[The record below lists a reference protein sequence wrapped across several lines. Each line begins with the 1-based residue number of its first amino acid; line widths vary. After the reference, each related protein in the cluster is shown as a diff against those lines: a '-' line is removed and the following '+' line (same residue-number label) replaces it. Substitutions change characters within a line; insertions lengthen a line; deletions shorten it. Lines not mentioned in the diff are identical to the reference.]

1 MVSFRLVTLTAI
13 IGTGALA
20 CADGTGPA
28 ASRPMTVSFT
38 TAPTTAAS
46 FSRTPS
52 GASFDATTPATSLL
66 VITRAQLVLAR
77 VALQQV
83 GASCTSTNAS
93 GDDDAEHQE
102 HGCAELQVAPTIVDL
117 PVNGTLVTALS
128 MPVPAGTY
136 SGLEAKIHPI
146 GSQWSR
152 GKASTTFLA
161 AHPEFDGVN
170 VLVEGTYNGT
180 PFTYKGMAIGELEHR
195 FDPPLE
201 VGTDPLNLTVNVDM
215 ASWFQTPTG
224 TTIDPTTANAG
235 GPNALQVAI
244 NISRSLH
251 AFRDD
256 DHDGHDDHGEIGGQH

>member
-1 MVSFRLVTLTAI
+1 MVSFRIATLTAI

-20 CADGTGPA
+20 CADGTSPSA
-28 ASRPMTVSFT
+28 ARPMTVSFT
-38 TAPTTAAS
+38 TASATSAT
-46 FSRTPS
+46 FSRSPS
-52 GASFDATTPATSLL
+52 SASLDATTPATSPL
-66 VITRAQLVLAR
+66 VITKAQLVIAR
-77 VALQQV
+77 MELQQV
-83 GASCTSTNAS
+83 GASCTSTTTS
-93 GDDDAEHQE
+93 GDDDAEHEE

-117 PVNGTLVTALS
+117 PVNGTVVTALS
-128 MPVPAGTY
+128 MPVPTGTY

-152 GKASTTFLA
+152 GQASTTFLA

-180 PFTYKGMAIGELEHR
+180 PFTYKGVAIGELEHR

-201 VGTDPLNLTVNVDM
+201 VGTTPLNLTVNVDM
-215 ASWFQTPTG
+215 ASWFRASDG
-224 TTIDPTTANAG
+224 TTIDPSTATPG
-235 GPNALQVAI
+235 SQNALRVAI

-256 DHDGHDDHGEIGGQH
+256 DHDGHDDHGEMGEQH

>member
-1 MVSFRLVTLTAI
+1 MRSFRLATLTALV
-13 IGTGALA
+13 GAGALA

-28 ASRPMTVSFT
+28 ASRPMSVSFT
-38 TAPTTAAS
+38 TASSTSAT
-46 FSRTPS
+46 FSRAPGS
-52 GASFDATTPATSLL
+52 ASLDATTPAPSPL
-66 VITRAQLVLAR
+66 VITKAQLVLAR
-77 VALQQV
+77 IEMQQV
-83 GASCTSTNAS
+83 GASCTSTTTS
-93 GDDDAEHQE
+93 GDDDAEHRE

-117 PVNGTLVTALS
+117 PVNGTVVTALS

-152 GKASTTFLA
+152 GQASTAFLA

-180 PFTYKGMAIGELEHR
+180 PFTYKGVAIGELEHR

-201 VGTDPLNLTVNVDM
+201 VGTTPLNLTVNVDL
-215 ASWFQTPTG
+215 ASWFRTSTG
-224 TTIDPTTANAG
+224 TTIDPSTANLG

-256 DHDGHDDHGEIGGQH
+256 DHDGHDDHGEIAGQH

>member
-1 MVSFRLVTLTAI
+1 MQSMRLATLTAI
-13 IGTGALA
+13 IGAGALA

-28 ASRPMTVSFT
+28 ASRPITVSFT
-38 TAPTTAAS
+38 TAPAAAAT
-46 FSRTPS
+46 FSRTPT
-52 GASFDATTPATSLL
+52 GASFDATTPATNPL
-66 VITRAQLVLAR
+66 VITKAQLVVAR
-77 VALQQV
+77 MELQQV
-83 GASCTSTNAS
+83 GAACTSTSAS
-93 GDDDAEHQE
+93 GDDDAEHEE

-117 PVNGTLVTALS
+117 PVNGTVVTALS

-152 GKASTTFLA
+152 GKASTTFLT

-170 VLVEGTYNGT
+170 VVVEGTYNGT
-180 PFTYKGMAIGELEHR
+180 PFTYKGIAIGELEHR

-215 ASWFQTPTG
+215 ASWVRTSTG
-224 TTIDPTTANAG
+224 TTIDPSTANAG
-235 GPNALQVAI
+235 GPNALLVAM

-256 DHDGHDDHGEIGGQH
+256 DHDGHDDHEGTGSRH

>member
-1 MVSFRLVTLTAI
+1 MVSFRLATLTAI
-13 IGTGALA
+13 IGIGALA

-28 ASRPMTVSFT
+28 ASRPLTVSFT
-38 TAPTTAAS
+38 TASSAAAT
-46 FSRTPS
+46 FSRTPTS
-52 GASFDATTPATSLL
+52 ASLDATTPAASPL
-66 VITRAQLVLAR
+66 VITRAQLVIAR
-77 VALQQV
+77 MEMQQV
-83 GASCTSTNAS
+83 GASCTSTTAS
-93 GDDDAEHQE
+93 GDDDGEHEE

-117 PVNGTLVTALS
+117 PVNGTVVTALS
-128 MPVPAGTY
+128 MPVPTGTY

-152 GKASTTFLA
+152 GKASTAFLA

-180 PFTYKGMAIGELEHR
+180 PFTYKGVAIGELEHR

-215 ASWFQTPTG
+215 ASWFRASDG
-224 TTIDPTTANAG
+224 TTIDPSTANLG

-256 DHDGHDDHGEIGGQH
+256 DHDGHDDHGELGEHH